1 MRFMISMG
9 IEAMRDKEDKRRKEG
24 CTGRMEERD

>member
-9 IEAMRDKEDKRRKEG
+9 IEAMRDKEDNRCKEG
-24 CTGRMEERD
+24 CTGRMEDRD